1 MPGTSKNA
9 GNDAYQCMS
18 GVSVQR
24 LVGNHEPSSE
34 LPIPSQPSGRSG
46 GVFRF
51 RGLKRCCVV
60 GSDGSRYHG
69 ARRHLHSRICSL
81 PAWLL
86 PPCKPSKCCFPL
98 FWARMLNVRACH
110 GRTRQWFPGAVC
122 KPCSCLSSRC
132 LPSVAAFLRR
142 TGEHGGSST
151 CSRWQPSQ
159 AHDTLGISACVLCFR
174 AVCSQRPQ
182 S

>member
-1 MPGTSKNA
+1 M
-9 GNDAYQCMS
+9 Y
-18 GVSVQR
+18 
-24 LVGNHEPSSE
+24 LVGNREQTTK
-34 LPIPSQPSGRSG
+34 LPIPSQPNGRSG

-51 RGLKRCCVV
+51 AGSIVAVV
-60 GSDGSRYHG
+60 AGSDGSRYHG
-69 ARRHLHSRICSL
+69 ARRHLHSITSSL
-81 PAWLL
+81 PASLL
-86 PPCKPSKCCFPL
+86 PPCKANKRCFPL
-98 FWARMLNVRACH
+98 FWARMPNVRACH
-110 GRTRQWFPGAVC
+110 RRARQWFPGVVC
-122 KPCSCLSSRC
+122 KPCSCLLSRC
-132 LPSVAAFLRR
+132 LLSVAAFLRR